1 MFKSEC
7 VMREFTAPLLPTPS
21 SIAWISAIG
30 GKLQPSSEQLDV
42 AFSCAREKK
51 ELDRNNYER

>member
-1 MFKSEC
+1 
-7 VMREFTAPLLPTPS
+7 MREFTAPLLPTPS